1 LSERDRAVMVTVT
14 SMAIARRRDVIVIG
28 GSAGALEALKT
39 IVSELPPDIDASI
52 FVVLHSSPTAPSRLA
67 EILQGRTTLPVRQ
80 AEDGDRIER
89 RTVVVARPDYHLL
102 LERDNIRTA
111 RGPRENRHRPAIDA
125 LFRSAAYSHGGRVIA
140 TLLSGALD
148 DGTAGL
154 WAVRDRDG
162 IAIVQDPEEAQF
174 PSMPQSALRYAGADH
189 VVRIAQMGS
198 LFERLTLQAIEA
210 TDKPVSRE
218 LEVEIQISKEGRA
231 LQAGVM
237 NLGEITP
244 YTCPECHGVLVA
256 LKQGGVPRFRC
267 HTGHAYSLNN
277 LLAEVTELVEAALWG
292 ALRSIEESSML
303 LEHLTAH
310 FRSSETDPKLAG
322 LFEAKA
328 RDTLRLADMV
338 RKSVLEHQ
346 TLSVDNVQDVK
357 SPLR

>member
-1 LSERDRAVMVTVT
+1 MS
-14 SMAIARRRDVIVIG
+14 IARRRDIIVIG

-39 IVSELPPDIDASI
+39 IVSELPPDIDAAI

-67 EILQGRTTLPVRQ
+67 QILQGCTTLPVRQ
-80 AEDGDRIER
+80 AEDGKRIER
-89 RTVVVARPDYHLL
+89 RTIVVARPDYHLL
-102 LERDNIRTA
+102 VERDKIRIT

-125 LFRSAAYSHGGRVIA
+125 LFRSAAYSHAGRVIA
-140 TLLSGALD
+140 AVLTGALD

-162 IAIVQDPEEAQF
+162 VAVVQDPDEALF
-174 PSMPQSALRYAGADH
+174 PSMPLSALRYVGADH

-198 LFERLTLQAIEA
+198 LFERLTLQTIE
-210 TDKPVSRE
+210 TKDKPVSKE
-218 LEVEIQISKEGRA
+218 LEVEIQISKEGRG

-277 LLAEVTELVEAALWG
+277 LLAEVTEYVEASLWG

-303 LEHLTAH
+303 LDHLTSH
-310 FRSSETDPKLAG
+310 FRSSNSDPKLAG
-322 LFEAKA
+322 LFEAKS
-328 RDTLRLADMV
+328 RETLRLADLV
-338 RKSVLEHQ
+338 RKTVLEHQ

-357 SPLR
+357 STSR